1 MLAHNKTM
9 NKLKVFMKST
19 TYQEAYNHNK
29 LTTHFLQTQR
39 WFGKKSNMH
48 EGTFLHEG
56 STKPQLC
63 STMLSIN
70 ALECCEYSPV
80 TSSVKAKQNV

>member
-29 LTTHFLQTQR
+29 LTTHFLRTQR
-39 WFGKKSNMH
+39 
-48 EGTFLHEG
+48 
-56 STKPQLC
+56 
-63 STMLSIN
+63 
-70 ALECCEYSPV
+70 
-80 TSSVKAKQNV
+80 